1 MRVNI
6 SYSVE
11 LDDVPKKVVEF
22 LAEVNEKIHSLSE
35 ACESSSGAMGKKNY
49 TVAME
54 QMAAARDV
62 LASMDTQLDDCM
74 HIVAGYSKTIA
85 DMSVGASDNSEY
97 PPEVTRAFEDELK
110 RLQEKRDDQK
120 ETESG

>member
-35 ACESSSGAMGKKNY
+35 AYESCSGAMGKKNY

-97 PPEVTRAFEDELK
+97 PPEVTKAFEDELK